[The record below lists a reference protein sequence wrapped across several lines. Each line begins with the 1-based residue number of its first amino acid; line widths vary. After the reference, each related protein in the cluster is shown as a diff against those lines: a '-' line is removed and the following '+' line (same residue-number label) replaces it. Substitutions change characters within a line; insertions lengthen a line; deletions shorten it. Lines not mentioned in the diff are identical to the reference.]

1 MTAIL
6 EINDYEL
13 TLYQNGERLYHAPA
27 MAIVREPE
35 LSFGEAARREFRL
48 FPRQANQ
55 QYFAKLNA
63 EPLSQPTR
71 AAANHADL
79 VYLHLKELQQL
90 SDNELV
96 LAVPGNLNADQ
107 LGVLLGIAQEAGFQI
122 RGFVDS
128 AVAALSEVPAPE
140 TVVHLDIHLQ
150 HAVLTQLTVGQ
161 NVNRGQVDEVR
172 DCGIS
177 NLVDAWVNLIT
188 DRFVSTTRFDPL
200 HTADTEQQLYSQV
213 YEWLNGPRRVSE
225 LSVIVAHGGSERS
238 VEIAVAD
245 LEAKA
250 LSRYR
255 GIVDAA
261 GRGAHVMLSARAFRL
276 PGLVAALKQAGCA
289 TEPLPASAVGD
300 GCAGNLALIVG
311 DGEQLRL
318 IRALPHEH
326 DTPIVAAN
334 LQPGAAIAGH
344 LLLNNTAQ
352 AIHEVDGLNSEDRS
366 GEPWLLPGNDIRV
379 NDQQLEQPVAL
390 RPGDQVTFA
399 QRSYTAI
406 VVIDR
411 S

>member
-1 MTAIL
+1 MSAIL

-63 EPLSQPTR
+63 EPLSQPIR

-140 TVVHLDIHLQ
+140 SVVHLDVHLQ
-150 HAVLTQLTVGQ
+150 HAVITQLTVGE
-161 NVNRGQVDEVR
+161 NVDRGPVDEVR
-172 DCGIS
+172 DCGVS
-177 NLVDAWVNLIT
+177 NLVDGWVNLIT

-213 YEWLNGPRRVSE
+213 YDWLNGPRRTSE
-225 LSVIVAHGGSERS
+225 LSVVIAHGGSERS
-238 VEIAVAD
+238 VEVAVAD

-250 LSRYR
+250 VSRYR
-255 GIVDAA
+255 GIIETA
-261 GRGAHVMLSARAFRL
+261 GPGSHLMLSARAFRL
-276 PGLVAALKQAGCA
+276 PGLRSALQQAGCSV
-289 TEPLPASAVGD
+289 EPLPANAVGD
-300 GCAGNLALIVG
+300 GCADNLALIIG
-311 DGEQLRL
+311 DGEALRL
-318 IRALPHEH
+318 VRSLPHEH
-326 DTPIVAAN
+326 DQPVTATGIQPSTIAN
-334 LQPGAAIAGH
+334 H
-344 LLLNNTAQ
+344 LLQNNTAW
-352 AIHEVDGLNSEDRS
+352 ALGDIDGLTSEERG
-366 GEPWLLPGNDIRV
+366 GEHWVLPGNGIRI
-379 NDQQLEQPVAL
+379 NDKQISQAVAL
-390 RPGDQVTFA
+390 QPGDQVTLA
-399 QRSYTAI
+399 ERHYTAI
-406 VVIDR
+406 VVMKR